1 MSQCIEAQG
10 LECSGG
16 NLYKFIPP
24 MATEEKLGG
33 IIANERN
40 EENKEVFIDKETGK
54 LYVDGTVD
62 EDVNNSRESV
72 FTDRYPSLS
81 ERLNADF
88 DYLYNRT
95 KTPRETIKLEGNDI
109 ELQFDN
115 MKPTSTEY
123 CFTDGTVKSIA
134 FGNVADTFASE
145 PEYWALFVF
154 PKSELVSEVKDIVL
168 NEDIKLLNRD
178 LDISEYSVI
187 HLLFTND
194 GLNICC
200 LVTGY

>member
-1 MSQCIEAQG
+1 MSQCVEGI
-10 LECSGG
+10 ECSGG

-24 MATEEKLGG
+24 MAEKDTLGG
-33 IIANERN
+33 IKAEERN

-54 LYVDGTVD
+54 LYVDGSVD
-62 EDVNNSRESV
+62 EEVIKSRDNI
-72 FTDRYPSLS
+72 FLNRYTSLS
-81 ERLNADF
+81 ERLNGDF

-95 KTPRETIKLEGNDI
+95 RTPRETTKLEGNDI

-123 CFTDGTVKSIA
+123 CFTDGTVKSVS
-134 FGNVADTFASE
+134 FSNVRDTFLSE